1 MKIDQNRIGNL
12 VEYVQGIMNKE
23 DGKELYLRYKS
34 DIEQVTPQE
43 VFEIFYSMLQKDTA
57 PKEILI
63 FLDKIINVF
72 YISLTN
78 YSWKIPEDNSF
89 IGSLIQENHAMIEK
103 LEGIKE
109 IIKDKNFEA
118 RKGELIPKVYE
129 LMDFKD
135 HYLKKEN
142 ILFPFLERKMEKFNG
157 LAIMWALHDE
167 TRSLLKKV
175 IECLESKECKQTE
188 LNVELG
194 NLFFAMRGLVKKEEL
209 ILFPA
214 ASEVIDESEW
224 NEMMRQSLEY
234 KFPFIQKPKQKHGLE
249 NIDGE
254 MDELV
259 VDFKEGYQF
268 KTDTGVLNFEQ
279 ILMIFNALPVDMT
292 FVDENNKV
300 RFFTRPK
307 DRIFPRSPA
316 IIGRDVDK
324 CHPPQSVHVVHKII
338 ESFKAGTKD
347 DAKFWINL
355 KGKTI
360 LIQYFALRDSIGKYK
375 GVLEVSQDIS
385 EIKELDGEK
394 RLLHWE
400 QGS

>member
-1 MKIDQNRIGNL
+1 MKIDQNRISNL
-12 VEYVQGIMNKE
+12 VEYVRGIMDKE

-43 VFEIFYSMLQKDTA
+43 VFEIFYCTLQKGA
-57 PKEILI
+57 EPKEILV
-63 FLDKIINVF
+63 FLDKVINVF
-72 YISLTN
+72 YKSLTN
-78 YSWKIPEDNSF
+78 YSWKRPEDNSF
-89 IGSLIQENHAMIEK
+89 VGLMIQENHALIRK
-103 LEGIKE
+103 LEDIKE
-109 IIKDKNFEA
+109 ILKDKDFEA
-118 RKGELIPKVYE
+118 RKRELIPKVNE

-142 ILFPFLERKMEKFNG
+142 ILFPFLERKLEKFNG

-167 TRSLLKKV
+167 TRSRMKKV
-175 IECLESKECKQTE
+175 IECLESKECKQAE

-194 NLFFAMRGLVKKEEL
+194 NLFFAMHGLVKKEEL
-209 ILFPA
+209 ILFPS
-214 ASEVIDESEW
+214 ASEVINENEWSE
-224 NEMMRQSLEY
+224 MLRQSQEY
-234 KFPFIQKPKQKHGLE
+234 KFPFIQKPEQQ
-249 NIDGE
+249 DGMGSGAGE
-254 MDELV
+254 VGEFIG
-259 VDFKEGYQF
+259 DFKEGYQF

-279 ILMIFNALPVDMT
+279 ILMIFNALPVDLT
-292 FVDENNKV
+292 FVDENNQVK
-300 RFFTRPK
+300 FFTRPK

-338 ESFKAGTKD
+338 EAFKAGTKD
-347 DAKFWINL
+347 DAKFWINI

-360 LIQYFALRDSIGKYK
+360 LIQYFALRDSTGKYK

>member
-43 VFEIFYSMLQKDTA
+43 VFEIFYCMLQKDTE

-63 FLDKIINVF
+63 FLDKVINVF

-78 YSWKIPEDNSF
+78 YSWKIPEDKSF

-129 LMDFKD
+129 LMDFKE

>member
-1 MKIDQNRIGNL
+1 MKIDQSRIRNL
-12 VEYVQGIMNKE
+12 VEYVKGIMNKE

-43 VFEIFYSMLQKDTA
+43 VFEIFYSLLQKDA
-57 PKEILI
+57 EPKEILV
-63 FLDKIINVF
+63 FLDKVINVF

-78 YSWKIPEDNSF
+78 YSWKIPENNSF
-89 IGSLIQENHAMIEK
+89 IGFLIQENHALIEK

-109 IIKDKNFEA
+109 IIKDKDFEA
-118 RKGELIPKVYE
+118 RKSELIPKVNE
-129 LMDFKD
+129 LMDFRD

-188 LNVELG
+188 LNIELG

-224 NEMMRQSLEY
+224 SEMLRQSLEY
-234 KFPFIQKPKQKHGLE
+234 QFPFIQKPKQNSEVE
-249 NIDGE
+249 NIAGE
-254 MDELV
+254 KDEFI
-259 VDFKEGYQF
+259 VDYKEGYQF
-268 KTDTGVLNFEQ
+268 KTDTGTLDFEQ
-279 ILMIFNALPVDMT
+279 ILMIFNALPVDLT

-300 RFFTRPK
+300 RFFTSPK

-316 IIGRDVDK
+316 VIGRDVDK

-338 ESFKAGTKD
+338 DAFKAGTQD
-347 DAKFWINL
+347 DAKFWINM

-360 LIQYFALRDSIGKYK
+360 LIQYFALRDSMGKYK
-375 GVLEVSQDIS
+375 GVLEASQDIS

-400 QGS
+400 QGT